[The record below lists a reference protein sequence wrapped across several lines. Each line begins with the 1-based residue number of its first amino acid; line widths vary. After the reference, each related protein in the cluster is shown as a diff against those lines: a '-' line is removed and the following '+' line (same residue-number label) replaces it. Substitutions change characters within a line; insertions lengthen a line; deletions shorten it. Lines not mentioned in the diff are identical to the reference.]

1 MKEALPI
8 DAVLPQILAALRKG
22 PAVVL
27 EAPPGAGKTTRV
39 PPALLEVVE
48 GEVVVL
54 EPRRIAARAAAR
66 RVASEL
72 GERAGETVGYQI
84 RFEDVSGPRTR
95 LRYVTEGLLARRLLS
110 DPELRGVGAVVLDE
124 FHERHLPS
132 DLALALVQRLLP
144 RVKLL
149 VMSATLDAAPLADF
163 LKAPVVRSEG
173 RRFPVEIEH
182 LDRSDDRWLSEQ
194 VAAAVRKLTVPGSA
208 GDVLVFLPGAG
219 EIRQCAD
226 TLGELARHREL
237 LIVPLHGDLPGE
249 EQDRALTPAR
259 QRKIILSTNVAE
271 TSVTVPGVTA
281 VVDSG
286 LARIAAHSPW
296 SGLPSLTVQKI
307 SRASAAQRAGRA
319 GRTAPGRALRLY
331 TKHDYDARP
340 EHHAP
345 EIERLDLAATLL
357 DLRAAGLDPDQ
368 LSWLDPPPP
377 GALQT
382 ATALLRRLGLVDA
395 QGVVTGLGRACARL
409 PLHPRLSRLAV
420 EAARRG
426 FGQDGCAAAALLNER
441 DLRHQRDLSAP
452 TGPSDVLEL
461 LDVLAQ
467 WRGRRDVDA
476 NSARRIEQA
485 RSQLLRLAPPDAKR
499 TGSRDQAILISVLAG
514 FPDRVARRRA
524 PGSAEV
530 LLASGGAA
538 QLSPSSAVRE
548 AELLVAVDAEERRT
562 AGRSRALV
570 RLASAIEPEWLLD
583 LYAEA
588 LREETEL
595 VWEPSRER
603 VEVVSRLRYDQLAL
617 EESRRPPRDDEAL
630 EAARILLEHSTGVPD
645 PVEAAALKERSR
657 LVARHCPEAGI
668 AALTDADIAAALRQ
682 AAAGL
687 TSLDELQEARLPL
700 LPPQTLAVLDRLAP
714 GQVTLAGGRRLAIE
728 YIPNQPP
735 AIRSRLQ
742 DFFGLARGPAIC
754 NGRLPL
760 TLHLLAPNGRAQQVT
775 QDLAGF
781 WERHYP
787 AVRREL
793 MRKYPRHPWP
803 ENGATA
809 SPPPPKA
816 PRR

>member
-8 DAVLPQILAALRKG
+8 DAVLPEILAALRAG
-22 PAVVL
+22 PTVVL

-39 PPALLEVVE
+39 PPALLDLVQ
-48 GEVVVL
+48 GEIVVL
-54 EPRRIAARAAAR
+54 EPRRIAARTAAR

-72 GERAGETVGYQI
+72 GERAGETVGYQV
-84 RFEDVSGPRTR
+84 RFEEVSGPRTR
-95 LRYVTEGLLARRLLS
+95 LRYVTEGILARRLLA
-110 DPELRGVGAVVLDE
+110 DPQLRGVGAVVLDE
-124 FHERHLPS
+124 FHERHLPG
-132 DLALALVQRLLP
+132 DLALALAQRLLP
-144 RVKLL
+144 RVKLV
-149 VMSATLDAAPLADF
+149 VMSATLDAAPLAEH
-163 LKAPVVRSEG
+163 LRAPVVRSEG

-182 LDRSDDRWLSEQ
+182 LEKPDDRWLPEQ

-226 TLGELARHREL
+226 ALGELARQRDL
-237 LIVPLHGDLPGE
+237 LVVPLHGDLPGE
-249 EQDRALTPAR
+249 EQDRALTPQR

-286 LARIAAHSPW
+286 LARIAAHSTW

-307 SRASAAQRAGRA
+307 SRASAQQRAGRA

-331 TKHDYDARP
+331 TRHDYDARP

-345 EIERLDLAATLL
+345 EIERLDLAGTLL
-357 DLRAAGLDPDQ
+357 DLRAAGLDPER
-368 LSWLDPPPP
+368 LPWLDPPPP

-382 ATALLRRLGLVDA
+382 ATALLRRLGLIDA
-395 QGVVTGLGRACARL
+395 QGAATGLGRTCARL

-426 FGQDGCAAAALLNER
+426 FAQDGCAAAALLNER

-485 RSQLLRLAPPDAKR
+485 RAQLVRLAPAEGQR
-499 TGSRDQAILISVLAG
+499 QGSRDQAVLISVLAA
-514 FPDRVARRRA
+514 FPDRVAKRRA
-524 PGSAEV
+524 PGSPEV

-538 QLSPSSAVRE
+538 QLASSSAVRE
-548 AELLVAVDAEERRT
+548 ASLLVAVDAEERRT
-562 AGRSRALV
+562 AGRSRAVV

-583 LYAEA
+583 LYPEA
-588 LREETEL
+588 LHEETEL
-595 VWEPSRER
+595 FWEPSRER

-617 EESRRPPRDDEAL
+617 TESRRPPRDVEAL
-630 EAARILLEHSTGVPD
+630 EAARILLEHATGVPD
-645 PVEAAALKERSR
+645 AEAAAALKERSR
-657 LVARHCPEAGI
+657 LVAQHCPEAGI
-668 AALTDADIAAALRQ
+668 ATLTDAEIAAALRQ

-687 TSLDELQEARLPL
+687 TSLEELRAAHLPL
-700 LPPQTLAVLDRLAP
+700 LAPQTLAVLDRLAP
-714 GQVTLAGGRRLAIE
+714 GQVALPGGRRLPVE
-728 YIPNQPP
+728 YLPNQPP

-803 ENGATA
+803 EDGATA
-809 SPPPPKA
+809 KPPPPKA